1 MVFDFIDNAGLF
13 NMPYSLHRMFNLK
26 EYRAGEYVVA
36 SRKQFELD
44 RDLIARGEKPS
55 VFLDFPV
62 NAEDYEL
69 IDLFN
74 WQDEV
79 KGMISQLEFVRM
91 VDVQTETIERYLREG
106 KITPDLE
113 VPFGDKRSFKY
124 FKEASVESYAEQYGW
139 ELINPA
145 NMKDKFMDMV
155 RTMDMSFSYKPV
167 LLKAMLEHVDD
178 KGRVRV
184 EDMVNYFMDFYR
196 ARKESGLVVEKKSS
210 LYCKDGYTRKDVE
223 RNIFSNPFKRFE
235 DMRFMSRC
243 RDIEYVELNR
253 HIWKRMTQEEKDWIV
268 GRCDEKLEEY
278 YRKRM

>member
-26 EYRAGEYVVA
+26 EYKAGEYVVA
-36 SRKQFELD
+36 SQKQFELD

-62 NAEDYEL
+62 NVADYEL

-91 VDVQTETIERYLREG
+91 VDVQSETIERYLREE

-124 FKEASVESYAEQYGW
+124 FKEATVESYAKQYGW

-145 NMKDKFMDMV
+145 NMKDKFI
-155 RTMDMSFSYKPV
+155 RWLTATKPP
-167 LLKAMLEHVDD
+167 A
-178 KGRVRV
+178 
-184 EDMVNYFMDFYR
+184 
-196 ARKESGLVVEKKSS
+196 A
-210 LYCKDGYTRKDVE
+210 
-223 RNIFSNPFKRFE
+223 
-235 DMRFMSRC
+235 
-243 RDIEYVELNR
+243 
-253 HIWKRMTQEEKDWIV
+253 
-268 GRCDEKLEEY
+268 
-278 YRKRM
+278 

>member
-1 MVFDFIDNAGLF
+1 
-13 NMPYSLHRMFNLK
+13 
-26 EYRAGEYVVA
+26 
-36 SRKQFELD
+36 
-44 RDLIARGEKPS
+44 
-55 VFLDFPV
+55 
-62 NAEDYEL
+62 
-69 IDLFN
+69 
-74 WQDEV
+74 
-79 KGMISQLEFVRM
+79 M

-124 FKEASVESYAEQYGW
+124 FKEATVESYAKQYGW

-167 LLKAMLEHVDD
+167 LLKAMLEHVDEN
-178 KGRVRV
+178 GRVRV
-184 EDMVNYFMDFYR
+184 EDIVNYFMDFYSI
-196 ARKESGLVVEKKSS
+196 RKERGLVVEKNSS

-243 RDIEYVELNR
+243 RDIGYVEFNR
-253 HIWKRMTQEEKDWIV
+253 HVWKKLTGEENAWIV

-278 YRKRM
+278 YGRMFSK